1 MLMRLASLNKEAF
14 MDKLERKLKQ
24 DAADIDATVTP
35 ELQARLDATLHALE
49 SKSPPAR
56 KSQTG
61 LDWWWLSSLTGIA
74 AALLLIVYLNRGG
87 VVEESVAPPV
97 AVESMPDIMIAP
109 LAEIPLDIRS
119 AEFADPLAQE
129 LENLQS
135 DFEKAREK
143 LGFDPD
149 KTL

>member
-1 MLMRLASLNKEAF
+1 
-14 MDKLERKLKQ
+14 MDKLERQLKQ

-49 SKSPPAR
+49 PKSPPAR
-56 KSQTG
+56 KSQFG
-61 LDWWWLSSLTGIA
+61 PGWWWLSSLTGVA

-87 VVEESVAPPV
+87 VVEEPVAPSI
-97 AVESMPDIMIAP
+97 ADDSTPDIMIAP

-119 AEFADPLAQE
+119 AEFADPLAKE

-135 DFEKAREK
+135 DFEKARQK